1 MGLYGRA
8 KPSYDW
14 CMPTTPPALKSD
26 VVRVSRYV
34 LADIL
39 KQARMIAACDK
50 TEHISNSGDAYAHAL
65 GRANA
70 MGGEIVRALEYLG
83 VR

>member
-1 MGLYGRA
+1 
-8 KPSYDW
+8 
-14 CMPTTPPALKSD
+14 MPTNSPALKSD

-50 TEHISNSGDAYAHAL
+50 SPHLADSGSAYAHAL
-65 GRANA
+65 GRCNGAA
-70 MGGEIVRALEYLG
+70 KEIAATLEYLG